1 MIYFEQPFLLTDKYS
16 TSRRSKMDAFDQL
29 GMSLTDVLAP
39 WIAILISISAA
50 FWFKDFAHNLMQGLK
65 FKMNPEFNEGDHIIL
80 DDTDAIIVKIGLRE
94 SVFGVYSKRGY
105 TWRFIPNDRLKMH
118 KLEKV
123 INKDLHLDSAAE
135 KGRRLQEMIDQAQSD
150 QIKNNKDNIEKIKN
164 GKRD

>member
-1 MIYFEQPFLLTDKYS
+1 MNP
-16 TSRRSKMDAFDQL
+16 FDQF
-29 GMSLTDVLAP
+29 GMDLTDVLAP

-50 FWFKDFAHNLMQGLK
+50 FWFKDFAHNLMSGLK
-65 FKMNPEFNEGDHIIL
+65 FKMNPAFNEGDHIIL

-94 SVFGVYSKRGY
+94 SVFGVYGDRGY
-105 TWRFIPNDRLKMH
+105 TWRYIPNDRIKFH

-123 INKDLHLDSAAE
+123 INKNLHLDSEAE
-135 KGRRLQEMIDQAQSD
+135 KGRRLQEMIDQAQSA